1 MADAEEKVRQ
11 EKIAAAK
18 KRVEQMK
25 KNKKKGTASK
35 KAKPEAAETP
45 AVDAVE
51 ETPEAPASDEK
62 AIQEAPEEKLDESA
76 VKEPES
82 LLEEPSK
89 DDSEEQSPSAT
100 PSLAQQSKLRST
112 SFRVGSSPSG
122 GAPSPV
128 PFSPDGDTAPEI
140 YRKHVARIEDL
151 EKENKRLAKEA
162 SDSEKRWQKA
172 EEELADIRDDDS
184 DDADGKGESTGQL
197 DKLKAEIASLQRQ
210 NTQLQQQ
217 VSRGSG
223 HGHGH
228 RPSLSVPAPPA
239 ELRAE
244 LASKSATIESM
255 EIEISKLK
263 ARVERQA
270 SGSSSE
276 KEQITALEDKVAR
289 AETAAGKAQREL
301 QDLKRNLDRTAEK
314 AVREGSERTSAETK
328 VKSLE
333 HELEAAQSAQA
344 ELEKK
349 VEALEKKAST
359 LTTLHKEQ
367 DSRLQA
373 LKREKEKAERDV
385 TELRSNVE
393 RLESEN
399 VKLKSRKSA
408 EGGGGLDDE
417 GVDELEDEE
426 RLRLKKK
433 IRALEADLHELRSG
447 QWIGKR
453 RELEAT
459 TPGFQDVDLSSG
471 FGTSPARRRSTAGGI
486 GEFITSG
493 LNALAGGGDD
503 ELLDDDD
510 MDFDEDAFRQAQEE
524 ESKKRIE
531 RIKEIKRS
539 LKHWEGWRLDI
550 AEHRRGGAE
559 GVGEIFDV

>member
-1 MADAEEKVRQ
+1 
-11 EKIAAAK
+11 
-18 KRVEQMK
+18 
-25 KNKKKGTASK
+25 
-35 KAKPEAAETP
+35 
-45 AVDAVE
+45 
-51 ETPEAPASDEK
+51 
-62 AIQEAPEEKLDESA
+62 
-76 VKEPES
+76 
-82 LLEEPSK
+82 
-89 DDSEEQSPSAT
+89 
-100 PSLAQQSKLRST
+100 
-112 SFRVGSSPSG
+112 
-122 GAPSPV
+122 
-128 PFSPDGDTAPEI
+128 
-140 YRKHVARIEDL
+140 
-151 EKENKRLAKEA
+151 
-162 SDSEKRWQKA
+162 
-172 EEELADIRDDDS
+172 
-184 DDADGKGESTGQL
+184 
-197 DKLKAEIASLQRQ
+197 
-210 NTQLQQQ
+210 
-217 VSRGSG
+217 
-223 HGHGH
+223 
-228 RPSLSVPAPPA
+228 
-239 ELRAE
+239 
-244 LASKSATIESM
+244 M
-255 EIEISKLK
+255 EIEISKLT

-289 AETAAGKAQREL
+289 AEAAAGKAQREL

-328 VKSLE
+328 VKTL
-333 HELEAAQSAQA
+333 ELELETAKSAQA

-373 LKREKEKAERDV
+373 LKREKEKVERDA

-393 RLESEN
+393 RLETEN
-399 VKLKSRKSA
+399 LKFRSRKSTD
-408 EGGGGLDDE
+408 EDGGLDDE
-417 GVDELEDEE
+417 RMDELEDEE

-433 IRALEADLHELRSG
+433 IRALESDLHELRSG

-453 RELEAT
+453 REMEAS
-459 TPGFQDVDLSSG
+459 TPGFQDVDLTSG
-471 FGTSPARRRSTAGGI
+471 HGTSPARRKSTAGGI

-503 ELLDDDD
+503 EFLDDDD

-550 AEHRRGGAE
+550 VEHRRGGAE